1 MRDDR
6 YELMLAVA
14 TATVYATLF
23 GLILTG
29 YGDKW
34 LRYVRTQL
42 LKIRMAAIRLDF
54 PGFSNLG
61 VLNMAKK
68 SDMSKDMIKSLLYGA
83 IVEMQ
88 DSRNYYIRSSVGPE
102 YSSWTEEGQQQLS
115 NLMAII
121 SQQVDLY
128 EREQLKLRSQQYM
141 LAELKKD
148 HE

>member
-1 MRDDR
+1 
-6 YELMLAVA
+6 
-14 TATVYATLF
+14 
-23 GLILTG
+23 
-29 YGDKW
+29 
-34 LRYVRTQL
+34 
-42 LKIRMAAIRLDF
+42 
-54 PGFSNLG
+54 
-61 VLNMAKK
+61 
-68 SDMSKDMIKSLLYGA
+68 MSKDMIKSLLYGA

>member
-1 MRDDR
+1 
-6 YELMLAVA
+6 
-14 TATVYATLF
+14 
-23 GLILTG
+23 
-29 YGDKW
+29 
-34 LRYVRTQL
+34 
-42 LKIRMAAIRLDF
+42 
-54 PGFSNLG
+54 
-61 VLNMAKK
+61 MAKK